1 MKNSIIVILTTFIIL
16 AANVFADPNTSVN
29 TPVPTFT
36 FSVSPGK
43 TINSGENI
51 TFNSVITV
59 FTRGKI
65 MQTLIIHDSDNHS
78 VILKNMSKEIG
89 QGIGTY
95 KSAFSFSFP
104 KGMSPGEYPVTSQ
117 ILLDNIVVT
126 SKIMLLEL
134 K

>member
-1 MKNSIIVILTTFIIL
+1 MKNSIIVILTTSIIL

-29 TPVPTFT
+29 MPAPTFT

-43 TINSGENI
+43 AINIGENL
-51 TFNSVITV
+51 TFNSTINV
-59 FTRGKI
+59 FARGKI
-65 MQTLIIHDSDNHS
+65 TQTLIIHDSDNHS
-78 VILKNMSKEIG
+78 AILKNMSKEIG
-89 QGIGTY
+89 QGTGTY

-126 SKIMLLEL
+126 SKIILLEL